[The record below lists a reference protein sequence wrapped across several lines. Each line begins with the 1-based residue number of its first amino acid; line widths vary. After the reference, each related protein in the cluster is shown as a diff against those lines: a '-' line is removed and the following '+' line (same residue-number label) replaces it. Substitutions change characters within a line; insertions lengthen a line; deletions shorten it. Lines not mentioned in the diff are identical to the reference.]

1 MRNAVYILILFVSTQ
16 LFAQVGD
23 IKQASSTNTR
33 ADFGRGSGGGS
44 CFVDIGLYMLTGGI
58 RYHKD
63 LMQNKEE
70 VFQMVSI
77 NAKANIGSMPG
88 YNTMFIPQIR
98 GNWGL
103 FSTDIRNFFIF
114 EQDANASDSY
124 STLDWQIIQLN
135 LVQIKDFNLRIGT
148 GISYERFS
156 EKVYNEN
163 SLAMDGFLNNNKY
176 TIGGEIR
183 YAHDYFT
190 RNIYRME
197 GNIAAGIRF
206 LEMKNQKAYFN
217 MGLLYQNYFLQVNN
231 WGIKGGI
238 DFYFHK

>member
-1 MRNAVYILILFVSTQ
+1 MKHWLLILAFLSSIQ

-23 IKQASSTNTR
+23 IKQASSSNSRT
-33 ADFGRGSGGGS
+33 DFGRSGGGGS

-63 LMQNKEE
+63 LLQNKNE

-77 NAKANIGSMPG
+77 NTKANIGGMPG
-88 YNTMFIPQIR
+88 YNAMFIPQIR

-114 EQDANASDSY
+114 EQDANASDVY

-135 LVQIKDFNLRIGT
+135 LVQIKDFNFRIGT

-156 EKVYNEN
+156 GKFYNEN

-176 TIGGEIR
+176 TLGGELR

-190 RNIYRME
+190 RNIYRVE
-197 GNIAAGIRF
+197 GNVAAGIRF

-217 MGLLYQNYFLQVNN
+217 MGLMYQNYFLKVNN